1 MNDKIPVSI
10 VDEDLYLKPPT
21 LLLGTVDKFAR
32 MLHQQESWSFMGLN
46 KIPVGDH
53 NVDVL
58 PPTLV
63 VQDELH
69 LIDGPLGTI
78 AGMYEAAFD
87 TIIKQKGVNIKYIEL
102 LQQYYVLKSKY
113 RLFMGGLVEY
123 FHQVVC
129 PLMIHFLVR
138 RILIR
143 MAEHFWE
150 L

>member
-1 MNDKIPVSI
+1 MVPKLFQIKGALECYGVDVTEKEFRLFCPDKKCDLNDKIPVSI

-53 NVDVL
+53 NIDVL

-87 TIIKQKGVNIKYIEL
+87 TIIKQKGVNIKYIAATAT
-102 LQQYYVLKSKY
+102 YY
-113 RLFMGGLVEY
+113 
-123 FHQVVC
+123 C
-129 PLMIHFLVR
+129 
-138 RILIR
+138 
-143 MAEHFWE
+143 
-150 L
+150 